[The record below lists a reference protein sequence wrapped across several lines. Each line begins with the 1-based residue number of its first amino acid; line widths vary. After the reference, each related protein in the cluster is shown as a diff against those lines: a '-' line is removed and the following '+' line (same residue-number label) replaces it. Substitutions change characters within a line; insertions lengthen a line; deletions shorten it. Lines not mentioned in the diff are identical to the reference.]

1 MACILAEAEWRVKTM
16 KAVRIH
22 EFGGP
27 EVLMYEDVPVP
38 QPGLGEIRIKVI
50 AAGVNPVDWKIRN
63 GSMKIPLP
71 MTMGFDVS
79 GIVDALGPKVDQF
92 HPGDQIFAKASPA
105 HGGYAEY
112 TIVSESQAAL
122 KPRSIGFI
130 EAAAIPTAG
139 LTAWQML
146 FDIAGLK
153 NDQTVLIHGA
163 AGGVG
168 SFALQFA
175 KWKGAHAVATASN
188 FNVQFLKSLG
198 ADEVIDYNA
207 QRFEDIV
214 HDVDV
219 VIDTVGGDTFDRSWG
234 VLKPGGFLV
243 TSVADVQEDVAN
255 ARGVRARHIV
265 SQANSNELAQIAK
278 IIDGKLIQPIVT
290 MVLPLSEAKKA
301 QEVSESRHTRGKI
314 VLSVAEVLQ

>member
-1 MACILAEAEWRVKTM
+1 M

-27 EVLMYEDVPVP
+27 EVLKYEDIPVP
-38 QPGLGEIRIKVI
+38 KPDQGEIRIKVI
-50 AAGVNPVDWKIRN
+50 AAGVNPVDWKIRR
-63 GSMKIPLP
+63 GFIKLPLP

-79 GIVDALGPKVDQF
+79 GIVDAIGPKVDKF
-92 HPGDQIFAKASPA
+92 HLGDQIFAKASPS

-112 TIVSESQAAL
+112 TVVNDSQAAL
-122 KPRSIGFI
+122 KPKSMGFI

-153 NDQTVLIHGA
+153 SGQTVLIHGA

-175 KWKGAHAVATASN
+175 KWKGAYAIGTASSVN
-188 FNVQFLKSLG
+188 IEFLKSLG
-198 ADEVIDYNA
+198 ADEVIDHKA

-243 TSVADVQEDVAN
+243 TTVADVQEGA
-255 ARGVRARHIV
+255 AEAHRVRAIRISH
-265 SQANSNELAQIAK
+265 QANGNELAQIAK
-278 IIDGKLIQPIVT
+278 IIDEKLIKPVVT
-290 MVLPLSEAKKA
+290 MVLPLSEARKA
-301 QEVSESRHTRGKI
+301 QELSESQHTRGKI
-314 VLSVAEVLQ
+314 VLRVAEEPQERP

>member
-1 MACILAEAEWRVKTM
+1 M

-27 EVLMYEDVPVP
+27 EVLRYEDVPVP
-38 QPGLGEIRIKVI
+38 QPGPGEIRIKVM

-71 MTMGFDVS
+71 MTLGFDVS
-79 GIVDALGPKVDQF
+79 GIVDATGPKVDRF
-92 HPGDQIFAKASPA
+92 RPGDQIFAKASPA

-112 TIVSESQAAL
+112 TLVTDSQAAL
-122 KPRSIGFI
+122 KPKSIGFI

-146 FDIAGLK
+146 FDIADLK
-153 NDQTVLIHGA
+153 SGQTVLIHGS

-175 KWKGAHAVATASN
+175 KWKGAYAIGTASSRN
-188 FNVQFLKSLG
+188 EQFLKSLG

-207 QRFEDIV
+207 QKFEEIV

-219 VIDTVGGDTFDRSWG
+219 VIDTVGGDTFDRSWE
-234 VLKPGGFLV
+234 VLKPGGILV
-243 TSVADVQEDVAN
+243 TTVADVKEGAADAH
-255 ARGVRARHIV
+255 GVRAKHIV
-265 SQANSNELAQIAK
+265 SQADGNELAQIAE
-278 IIDGKLIQPIVT
+278 IIDRKLIKPIVT
-290 MVLPLSEAKKA
+290 QILPLSEARKA
-301 QEVSESRHTRGKI
+301 QEMSENRHTRGKI
-314 VLSVAEVLQ
+314 VLSVAEDTIKSK

>member
-1 MACILAEAEWRVKTM
+1 M

-27 EVLMYEDVPVP
+27 VVLRYEDVPVP
-38 QPGLGEIRIKVI
+38 KPDQGEIRVKVT
-50 AAGVNPVDWKIRN
+50 ATGVNPVDWKIRK
-63 GSMKIPLP
+63 GFIKLPLP
-71 MTMGFDVS
+71 ITMGFDVS
-79 GIVDALGPKVDQF
+79 GIVDAIGPKADGF
-92 HPGDQIFAKASPA
+92 HLGDQIFAKASPA

-112 TIVSESQAAL
+112 TVVNDSQAAL
-122 KPRSIGFI
+122 KPNSMGFI

-139 LTAWQML
+139 LTAWQTL

-153 NDQTVLIHGA
+153 SGQTVLIHGA

-175 KWKGAHAVATASN
+175 KWKGAHAIGTASSGN
-188 FNVQFLKSLG
+188 MQFLRSLG
-198 ADEVIDYNA
+198 ADEVIDYKA
-207 QRFEDIV
+207 LRFEDVV

-243 TSVADVQEDVAN
+243 TTVADVQEGA
-255 ARGVRARHIV
+255 AEAHGVRAKRIV
-265 SQANSNELAQIAK
+265 SQADGGELGQIAK
-278 IIDGKLIQPIVT
+278 IIDENLVKPVVT
-290 MVLPLSEAKKA
+290 MVLPLSEARKA
-301 QEVSESRHTRGKI
+301 QELSESQHTRGKI
-314 VLSVAEVLQ
+314 VLRVPEEPQERP

>member
-1 MACILAEAEWRVKTM
+1 M

-27 EVLMYEDVPVP
+27 EVLMYEDVPMP
-38 QPGLGEIRIKVI
+38 QPDLGEIRIKVI
-50 AAGVNPVDWKIRN
+50 GAGVNPVDWKIRK
-63 GSMKIPLP
+63 GLIKLSLP

-79 GIVDALGPKVDQF
+79 GIVDAIGPKVDRF
-92 HPGDQIFAKASPA
+92 HLGDQIFAKASPA

-112 TIVSESQAAL
+112 TLVNDSEAAL

-153 NDQTVLIHGA
+153 SDQTVLIHGA

-168 SFALQFA
+168 NFALQFA
-175 KWKGAHAVATASN
+175 KWKGAYTIGTASSGN
-188 FNVQFLKSLG
+188 IQFLKSLG
-198 ADEVIDYNA
+198 ADEVIDYKA
-207 QRFEDIV
+207 QRFENHV
-214 HDVDV
+214 HDLDV
-219 VIDTVGGDTFDRSWG
+219 VIDTVGGDTFERSWK

-243 TSVADVQEDVAN
+243 TTVADVQEGA
-255 ARGVRARHIV
+255 AEAHGVGARHIV
-265 SQANSNELAQIAK
+265 SQVDGNELAQIAQ
-278 IIDGKLIQPIVT
+278 IIDEKLVKPVVT
-290 MVLPLSEAKKA
+290 MVLPLSEARKA
-301 QEVSESRHTRGKI
+301 QELNESHHTRGKI
-314 VLSVAEVLQ
+314 VLRVAEEPQ